1 MKINRDSSDASAG
14 KPNELQLEA
23 DDALPP
29 AGEQSSTEPLPTS
42 KKIIYALGQLGWALT
57 SYAPGMLLVYY
68 YMPPDSGS
76 RSFAPQIFQG
86 SVFGILTVIG
96 LAYAAGRLFDAV
108 TDPLIAGLSD
118 RSTHP
123 MGRRRIFLLISIAP
137 FSLLSYLVF
146 SPPQAGITTLN
157 TVWVFASIIIFYWF
171 MTMYV
176 TPYFA
181 WLSELGHSPKERL
194 LLSTL
199 ISITWAIGTAIGS
212 QVYAIKALF
221 EGSGMDPA
229 TAFRMTVAL
238 FAGLGFLFM
247 LLPIIFIDE
256 KRYCKGHVSNEGI
269 FESLKSSLANRNFRV
284 FALSDLSYWIAM
296 TIASTGLVYYV
307 TILLA
312 LPEAFTST
320 LQMLMFGLS
329 FVFYIPVNLIANATG
344 KRRLLIGAFF
354 LFMLVYL
361 FVFFLGRMPFTPY
374 AQGYIL
380 ILMLSMPMAIFGI
393 LPNAIIAD
401 IAEADGRRHGNFK
414 AGIFFGARTFM
425 TKLGQMVGGI
435 IFPSLLL
442 LGQSR
447 TNDIGIRLSA
457 VVALLFLVGGLALFL
472 LYREREVLAVLNE
485 D

>member
-123 MGRRRIFLLISIAP
+123 MGRRRIFLLISISP